1 MRDAQRYIVS
11 VPHGEH
17 GVSSTNYGLQASIR
31 DTDPAAQ
38 NPFHATIANHL
49 STDGITVNGDENA
62 DKLLD
67 KLGIQRTPVAKVK
80 AKELIDM
87 VGERGA
93 PLQVSTIKDIL
104 LSGKIP
110 NIDGL
115 DLNHF
120 TDEEMMNKPE
130 EELDDHEAFY
140 RHARENGYHEAMNH
154 FAQRTDKK
162 AWKTHLSHAI
172 PRAMGMKLHPQMFKD
187 SLRAAG
193 IGAIKGDIHG
203 AKNVGSQTPTRKTN
217 DTKNHL
223 DTIVH
228 FDPRVLEEE
237 EGVFTPDFES
247 PKQQACHDTHW
258 ASLHLYTQG

>member
-1 MRDAQRYIVS
+1 MS
-11 VPHGEH
+11 VNEVLNILNMEG
-17 GVSSTNYGLQASIR
+17 
-31 DTDPAAQ
+31 
-38 NPFHATIANHL
+38 
-49 STDGITVNGDENA
+49 
-62 DKLLD
+62 
-67 KLGIQRTPVAKVK
+67 TPVAKEK
-80 AKELIDM
+80 ARELIDLSSEM
-87 VGERGA
+87 GT
-93 PLQVSTIKDIL
+93 PLFASSIKDIL

-115 DLNHF
+115 DLKHF

-154 FAQRTDKK
+154 FSQQADKK
-162 AWKTHLSHAI
+162 AWGGHLSHAI
-172 PRAMGMKLHPQMFKD
+172 PRAMAMKLHPQMFKD
-187 SLRAAG
+187 SLKAAG

-203 AKNVGSQTPTRKTN
+203 AKNFGSQTKARKTN

-237 EGVFTPDFES
+237 EGVFTPDFEIPETAGMS
-247 PKQQACHDTHW
+247 QCPVGYSLACTRRIDGQ
-258 ASLHLYTQG
+258 L